1 MNKWDVFFVIMFHFR
16 SFRKTRVGLS
26 LLLGLSGAVGL
37 ESFTPAPAT
46 AIPLEELIFPGVQL
60 LQLYTI
66 SPEQRVQLGQ
76 SIHQQVLS
84 NYQLNTDPQ
93 VNAYVDRIGQRLA
106 AASDCSEYP
115 FQFYVVQDDSINA
128 FATTGGYVY
137 VNTGLINATDNQD
150 QLAGVLAHEIGHIC
164 NDDLIDQLK
173 QTTLAQG
180 AASVTGLDQST
191 LAEIAYTLAVGLPYS
206 RRAEFAADTA
216 GLAYVQ
222 QAGYDPRALPAFLT
236 KLVQSP
242 SVPVFLS
249 SHPAPRDRIES
260 LEEQIASNSP

>member
-1 MNKWDVFFVIMFHFR
+1 MSMFHFR
-16 SFRKTRVGLS
+16 YFRKARVGFS
-26 LLLGLSGAVGL
+26 LLLGLSGAVSL
-37 ESFTPAPAT
+37 EALAPVSAV
-46 AIPLEELIFPGVQL
+46 AFPFEELIFPGVQL
-60 LQLYTI
+60 LQLYAI

-76 SIHQQVLS
+76 NIHQQVLS

-93 VNAYVDRIGQRLA
+93 LNAYVDQIGQQLA
-106 AASDCSEYP
+106 AVSDCSEYP

-180 AASVTGLDQST
+180 AASATGLDDST
-191 LAEIAYTLAVGLPYS
+191 LAEIGYTLAVGLPYS

-222 QAGYDPRALPAFLT
+222 RANYDPRALPAFLT

-249 SHPAPRDRIES
+249 SHPAPRDRIEA
-260 LEEQIASNSP
+260 LEAQIVSSDIQS

>member
-1 MNKWDVFFVIMFHFR
+1 MNKRDAFCVTMFYFHF
-16 SFRKTRVGLS
+16 FRKIHIGLP
-26 LLLGLSGAVGL
+26 LLLGLSGAVSVEVL
-37 ESFTPAPAT
+37 APVSAT
-46 AIPLEELIFPGVQL
+46 AVPLEELIFPGVQL

-66 SPEQRVQLGQ
+66 SPEQRVQLGRN
-76 SIHQQVLS
+76 IHQQVLS

-115 FQFYVVQDDSINA
+115 FQFYIVQDDSINA

-180 AASVTGLDQST
+180 AASATG
-191 LAEIAYTLAVGLPYS
+191 
-206 RRAEFAADTA
+206 
-216 GLAYVQ
+216 
-222 QAGYDPRALPAFLT
+222 
-236 KLVQSP
+236 
-242 SVPVFLS
+242 
-249 SHPAPRDRIES
+249 
-260 LEEQIASNSP
+260 